1 MANIFEK
8 IKKDNLLDQD
18 INEYIGYLVMEKKL
32 SNNTCFSYYNDL
44 SKLRLFLNKDLKEAD
59 SNDIHKFIN
68 SLNESDRSI
77 AHLVTSLKSFY
88 KYLMINSKIKVN
100 PVDLISSP
108 KLSRKLPKVLN
119 TSEVDKLLD
128 IELLN
133 DFDFRNKAMLELMY
147 ACGLRVSELVNL
159 KITDLD
165 LENNVVKIFGK
176 GSKERIIP
184 IGDYATV
191 ALKIYISEHRN
202 NMLKNKASN
211 ILFLNNHGN
220 PLTRVGFF
228 KILKA
233 IALKANIKKEFSP
246 HTLRHSFATHLL
258 DNGADLRSIQELLG
272 HSSISTTQIYT
283 HVSKENIRNDY
294 DNCHTHGKEV

>member
-1 MANIFEK
+1 MSIALWGVKRPVIVK
-8 IKKDNLLDQD
+8 
-18 INEYIGYLVMEKKL
+18 NEIPIDYLPLFGEGYQ
-32 SNNTCFSYYNDL
+32 TPTYQ
-44 SKLRLFLNKDLKEAD
+44 DLKEAD

-272 HSSISTTQIYT
+272 H
-283 HVSKENIRNDY
+283 
-294 DNCHTHGKEV
+294 